1 MRRTP
6 KLSRLPF
13 KSAKRNQYVQLVP
26 RFCWNYPNHIPCPDW
41 RSLVGQSKF
50 FDDVAFTS
58 HLIGQLL
65 FQYGMRKPLIL
76 LPLIGGLMT
85 NITYILIAIFEDAIP
100 LHMFFLTKM
109 WEICGGMPLYYLG
122 VCGYA
127 ATNSTKYN
135 R

>member
-1 MRRTP
+1 M
-6 KLSRLPF
+6 
-13 KSAKRNQYVQLVP
+13 
-26 RFCWNYPNHIPCPDW
+26 
-41 RSLVGQSKF
+41 
-50 FDDVAFTS
+50 
-58 HLIGQLL
+58 